1 MDDITID
8 EMAAETA
15 RRIRACE
22 REHEY
27 RADFDDI
34 RLMALAVIDEH
45 THMYAYVNCVARKA
59 VEYLVGM
66 H

>member
-1 MDDITID
+1 MNDDTIN

-15 RRIRACE
+15 RRIRTCE

-34 RLMALAVIDEH
+34 RLMALAVLDEH
-45 THMYAYVNCVARKA
+45 SHPYAYVDCVARKA
-59 VEYLVGM
+59 IEYLVGM